1 LSQIEEDIL
10 MSPIQSK
17 CARFSFLI
25 SFLVLMVLLA
35 TPLSAQESDGKEMTP
50 IPMISGIEMLKVGDT
65 APGFTIPDLT
75 GTDFDMKTSVSR
87 GNGVLIFFWSI
98 FCEPC
103 KSELP
108 IIQEL
113 TEEYKDKGIEVVG
126 VTLDGTP
133 MQDAIKAFIDQE
145 AFSFYVLIDELN
157 PDESFKISDPYGVAG
172 TPTLYFVDRE
182 GVVRFAKVG
191 RASKEEIETIIK
203 QAL

>member
-1 LSQIEEDIL
+1 ML
-10 MSPIQSK
+10 PTKSK

-35 TPLSAQESDGKEMTP
+35 APLYAQESDEKEMTP
-50 IPMISGIEMLKVGDT
+50 IPMISGIEMLKVGDVV
-65 APGFTIPDLT
+65 PEFNIQDIT
-75 GTDFDMKTSVSR
+75 GVDFSMKGAISQ
-87 GNGVLIFFWSI
+87 GKGVLIFFWSI

-113 TEEYKDKGIEVVG
+113 TEEYKDKGIQVVG
-126 VTLDGTP
+126 VSLDGMP
-133 MQDAIKAFIDQE
+133 MKDAIKAFIDQE
-145 AFSFYVLIDELN
+145 AYSFYVLLDELN

-182 GVVRFAKVG
+182 GIVRFSKVG